1 MPNYCLNIITISHED
16 PKMVDQAAMTMMDG
30 KFLEEF
36 IPIPEEL
43 KETTAGYS
51 DDPLQEAKDK
61 ALMEK
66 YGYRNWHDFCV
77 DTWGTKWDPDFQEV
91 TVNGNQITAVF
102 ESAWSPPV
110 AAYEKLEKLGFIIR
124 AYYYEP
130 GMQFAGI
137 YEDGFDEFYNLNDY
151 ESSDEVAEDIPSELD
166 EAFAIVES
174 MRDWEEFRKVNENYI
189 SAIVAELTG

>member
-1 MPNYCLNIITISHED
+1 MPNWCSNIITISHED
-16 PKMVDQAAMTMMDG
+16 PKMVDQAVITMNDG
-30 KFLEEF
+30 KFLEWF
-36 IPIPEEL
+36 LPIPEEL

-66 YGYRNWHDFCV
+66 YGYRNWYDFCV

-91 TVNGNQITAVF
+91 TVTGNQITAVF

-110 AAYEKLEKLGFIIR
+110 AAYEKLEKLGFTIR

-130 GMQFAGI
+130 GIMQFAGI
-137 YEDGFDEFYNLNDY
+137 YQDGLNECFDFSQY
-151 ESSDEVAEDIPSELD
+151 ESSDEVAEDIPEELD
-166 EAFAIVES
+166 QAFGIVES
-174 MRDWEEFRKVNENYI
+174 MRDWEEEQALKE
-189 SAIVAELTG
+189 E